1 MKKENMKSFIVLA
14 CLLISF
20 TLYSQEEE
28 KEEFEGRIEYEL
40 FYENVSEEVAKYSS
54 FLPKSMTIEV
64 EGTFSR
70 IIMGNQEVMNNVVI
84 TDSESNTTLTL
95 SEQMGKKIALI
106 DKKEKSE
113 AKELKITYFDES
125 KEIAGYKCFKATTV
139 VEGSNVT
146 YYYTEELP
154 SIKTNY
160 VSNLKGYPMEI
171 TIETSKFTTI
181 QRVKS
186 ISFEDV
192 EEISLDIPEG
202 YNPIT
207 PQQMNKSLNGN
218 F

>member
-1 MKKENMKSFIVLA
+1 MKRLILFA
-14 CLLISF
+14 CLFVSF
-20 TLYSQEEE
+20 TIFSQE
-28 KEEFEGRIEYEL
+28 KEEFEGKIEYDL
-40 FYENVSEEVAKYSS
+40 LYDNVSEEVAQYSS

-64 EGTFSR
+64 EGNLSR
-70 IIMGNQEVMNNVVI
+70 IIMGNQEIKSNVVI
-84 TDSESNTTLTL
+84 TDNESNTTLTL
-95 SEQMGKKIALI
+95 TEQLGKKIAIL
-106 DKKEKSE
+106 DKKEKSDIAE
-113 AKELKITYFDES
+113 IEITYYDES
-125 KEIAGYKCFKATTV
+125 KEIVGYECFKASTV
-139 VEGSNVT
+139 YEGNKVI

-171 TIETSKFTTI
+171 VIETPKFTII

-202 YNPIT
+202 YDTFT
-207 PQQMNKSLNGN
+207 PQQMNKALNGG